1 MAYCFVRQAVLIPG
15 VVLGDATTA
24 LGGFAPGSDVHWY
37 QAFAWEL
44 ITTFILVFV
53 VFSVALSEPNFGD
66 VGPLIVGLTV
76 TASAFVSKSLSVP
89 RVPQSSK
96 YTHTPTHSQMPPC
109 MHADDT
115 KRLCAKSTQFRI
127 MIGPS
132 TSDCR
137 VVSFSE
143 HLCVIISSQK
153 AKDRETHHLLQL

>member
-1 MAYCFVRQAVLIPG
+1 MGYCFIRQAVLIPG

-76 TASAFVSKSLSVP
+76 TASAFVGESLCTTHMQAHTDAHTP
-89 RVPQSSK
+89 IP
-96 YTHTPTHSQMPPC
+96 THTHTHTEYCLPGSGYRPVP
-109 MHADDT
+109 
-115 KRLCAKSTQFRI
+115 
-127 MIGPS
+127 
-132 TSDCR
+132 
-137 VVSFSE
+137 VSG
-143 HLCVIISSQK
+143 
-153 AKDRETHHLLQL
+153 